1 MSELI
6 TLQLPDHLYQ
16 RLIHTAQATHRS
28 LEEVI
33 LRAITTGSPPDWD
46 DAPAEFQSDIA
57 ALDRLNDEA
66 LWEVARSHKT
76 ATELERYDELLERN
90 REQTL
95 TAEERL
101 ELTALRQE
109 SDRFMI
115 RKAQAAALLRW
126 RGHLI
131 SPS

>member
-57 ALDRLNDEA
+57 ALDQLNDEA
-66 LWEVARSHKT
+66 LWEVAHSHKT

-95 TAEERL
+95 TADERL